1 MQNHKKHKKPFYRPS
16 TLGLTLCFLTFIF
29 SISSVYADMSEFV
42 DGPQIKGF
50 GKHAPVK
57 TATVAKD
64 TIMKVAFDVG
74 APAKKGAINRRFDSL
89 ARFINMHVA
98 SGLKTENIQ
107 LALVVHGKASLDLL
121 DNPTYQK
128 AHQIDNPNKALLQ
141 VLMQNNVQIILCGQ
155 TAAAYDIAHEQL
167 VKGVKTEL
175 SAMTAHALLQQQ
187 GYSVNPF

>member
-1 MQNHKKHKKPFYRPS
+1 MQKHTKPFHQPS
-16 TLGLTLCFLTFIF
+16 TLGLTFCFFIF
-29 SISSVYADMSEFV
+29 VISLSSAHADMSDFV

-74 APAKKGAINRRFDSL
+74 APAQKGAINRRFDSL

-98 SGLKTENIQ
+98 SGLKAENIQ

-128 AHQIDNPNKALLQ
+128 AHQTDNPNKALLQ

>member
-1 MQNHKKHKKPFYRPS
+1 MQKHEKPFYQPS
-16 TLGLTLCFLTFIF
+16 TLGLTSCFLTFIL
-29 SISSVYADMSEFV
+29 SISSAYADMSDFV
-42 DGPQIKGF
+42 DGPQINGF

-74 APAKKGAINRRFDSL
+74 APAKKGEINRRFDSL

-98 SGLKTENIQ
+98 SGLKAENIQ

-128 AHQIDNPNKALLQ
+128 AHQTDNPNIALLH
-141 VLMQNNVQIILCGQ
+141 VLMQNNVQILLCGQ
-155 TAAAYDIAHEQL
+155 TAAAYDIAHDQL

-187 GYSVNPF
+187 GYSLNPF